1 MVYVE
6 TTTVDF
12 GALADQ
18 ICNNDNCW
26 DFTSNAKIIIDVA
39 GTPQI
44 TYLATWSRLTAVV
57 DFTTI
62 SLASGAYSA
71 KLCFIKFDGSDAC
84 TMDFDLTV
92 CVFAMPIVPDFML
105 LAG

>member
-6 TTTVDF
+6 TTTIDF

-44 TYLATWSRLTAVV
+44 T
-57 DFTTI
+57 
-62 SLASGAYSA
+62 
-71 KLCFIKFDGSDAC
+71 
-84 TMDFDLTV
+84 
-92 CVFAMPIVPDFML
+92 
-105 LAG
+105 